1 MYYTPLQL
9 VFRRLGI
16 KKTELSK
23 LLNISRDTIFRW
35 QRECNGKI
43 PEQYHEKIL
52 VLAKAR
58 HKELVK
64 VLSNNVLTKQEL
76 FMGGED
82 ED

>member
-23 LLNISRDTIFRW
+23 LLNISKDTIFRW
-35 QRECNGKI
+35 QRERNGKI
-43 PEQYHEKIL
+43 PEQYHDKIL
-52 VLAKAR
+52 GLAKAR